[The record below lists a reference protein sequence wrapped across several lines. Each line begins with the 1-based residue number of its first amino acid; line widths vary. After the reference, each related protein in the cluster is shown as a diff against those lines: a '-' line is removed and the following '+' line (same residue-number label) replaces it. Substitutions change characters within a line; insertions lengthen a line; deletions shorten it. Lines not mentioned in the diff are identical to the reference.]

1 VTDQPCSAIPTAPV
15 PTSLLPCWV
24 QTPLLRVKTHAAPT
38 FPLSPGPPIMAVL
51 PSAEG
56 IYDYDPLAEDR
67 MARLEGLRT
76 HDGRILPLNI
86 KSWITR
92 TVQRLELVLAM
103 IADIEVE

>member
-1 VTDQPCSAIPTAPV
+1 MDELDTSARGELERLKADRDKYVEEIKA
-15 PTSLLPCWV
+15 LC
-24 QTPLLRVKTHAAPT
+24 AE
-38 FPLSPGPPIMAVL
+38 
-51 PSAEG
+51 EG

-76 HDGRILPLNI
+76 HDGRILPLNM